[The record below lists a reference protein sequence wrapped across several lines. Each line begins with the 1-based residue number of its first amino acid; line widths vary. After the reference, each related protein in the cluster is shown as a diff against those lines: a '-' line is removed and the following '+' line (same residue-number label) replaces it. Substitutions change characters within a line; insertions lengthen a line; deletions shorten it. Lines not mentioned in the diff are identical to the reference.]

1 MRATSVLLFLLVL
14 GACHTARP
22 PAPYPAVADEDSVVR
37 SAEAAIEAVR
47 AHLAPDPSAFDL
59 RAAEAREE
67 PGEWWV
73 YAPFENDPGVVS
85 LPEGTSFRVS
95 KATGQVDI
103 PNPAR

>member
-1 MRATSVLLFLLVL
+1 MI

-22 PAPYPAVADEDSVVR
+22 LAPYPPVSAEDSVVAN
-37 SAEAAIEAVR
+37 AEAAIGAVR
-47 AHLAPDPSAFDL
+47 AYLAPDPSAYDL
-59 RAAEAREE
+59 ASAEAREE

-73 YAPFENDPGVVS
+73 VVPLQNEPGQVS

-95 KATGQVDI
+95 KATGAVDV